1 MGLSL
6 GSLGP
11 NRFIIKPTSA
21 GPIIRNDRHMM
32 KAITNAR
39 NAVIA
44 QNTVGVIKPFFLQCL
59 DIDAGATMQARRGA
73 GGTTGPPT
81 NPDSDRT
88 RTAKCWNETGLE
100 CCAGKGELVAFQAHF
115 LPLSRLLSSPP
126 ARGQGESCSDYEFA
140 GR

>member
-21 GPIIRNDRHMM
+21 GPIIRNDRQMM

-59 DIDAGATMQARRGA
+59 DIDASATMQAWRGKEA
-73 GGTTGPPT
+73 QR
-81 NPDSDRT
+81 DLQRT
-88 RTAKCWNETGLE
+88 RIRTAPERQN
-100 CCAGKGELVAFQAHF
+100 AGRKLVFNAA
-115 LPLSRLLSSPP
+115 P
-126 ARGQGESCSDYEFA
+126 ARAPWFLFGPFFYHCRASC
-140 GR
+140 

>member
-21 GPIIRNDRHMM
+21 GPIIRNDCHIMI
-32 KAITNAR
+32 AITNAR

-59 DIDAGATMQARRGA
+59 DIDAGATLQARSGA
-73 GGTTGPPT
+73 GGTKEPPT

-88 RTAKCWNETGLE
+88 RTENCRTETG
-100 CCAGKGELVAFQAHF
+100 F
-115 LPLSRLLSSPP
+115 
-126 ARGQGESCSDYEFA
+126 
-140 GR
+140 